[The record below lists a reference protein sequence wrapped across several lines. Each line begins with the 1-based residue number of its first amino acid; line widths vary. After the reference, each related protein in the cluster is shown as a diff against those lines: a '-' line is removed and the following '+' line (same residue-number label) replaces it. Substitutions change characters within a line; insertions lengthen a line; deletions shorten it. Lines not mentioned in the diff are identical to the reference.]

1 MHGSPDDNKKFMKAV
16 SDKINAMKSGGGGK
30 ATDVRAVSI
39 NDNKPTAN
47 GESKNSLGAGQNK
60 HSQNDVDVPEDDDD
74 DLEGIRAQL
83 DTAKNAIPFL
93 SGGGPE
99 QDRILE
105 FWQIWSESIPAQTDP
120 DVVATIVATPDMS
133 QLSWRVFGPQHALI
147 QEMVDFFWN
156 VGAPESEI
164 DRLNNIGSII
174 NPLTI
179 GSWIDMSTKG
189 GMDGGWVFPV
199 EVPFSDALQA
209 CDEGNPLTRLRD
221 WTTKNGVGQA
231 ITVGRDMGAS
241 PPRQTEVRFNLP
253 VGSAGVGTSANFETQ
268 WAMAMNAFSEFGFPL
283 PGDNFIKI
291 VKQWSPTA
299 PLQMSVITSSE
310 GFVRIGLL
318 LPAPDKSIVSQLCEA
333 SGNNPDTLFQF
344 QQKMNIQRPEHVEFQ
359 YLMESF
365 GYGVYNEGFNV
376 VFHYQMRC
384 SQ

>member
-1 MHGSPDDNKKFMKAV
+1 LA
-16 SDKINAMKSGGGGK
+16 
-30 ATDVRAVSI
+30 
-39 NDNKPTAN
+39 
-47 GESKNSLGAGQNK
+47 GEG
-60 HSQNDVDVPEDDDD
+60 
-74 DLEGIRAQL
+74 
-83 DTAKNAIPFL
+83 T
-93 SGGGPE
+93 E

-105 FWQIWSESIPAQTDP
+105 FWQIWSESIPAQKDTE
-120 DVVATIVATPDMS
+120 VYAMIVATADMS

-174 NPLTI
+174 NPLVI

-199 EVPFSDALQA
+199 EVPLHDALQA
-209 CDEGNPLTRLRD
+209 CDEGNPLNRLRE
-221 WTTKNGVGQA
+221 WTDKNSVTQC

-241 PPRQTEVRFNLP
+241 PPRQTEIRFHLH
-253 VGSAGVGTSANFETQ
+253 GAGFEPQ
-268 WAMAMNAFSEFGFPL
+268 WALAMSAFTEFGFPL
-283 PGDNFIKI
+283 PAAGHVDII
-291 VKQWSPTA
+291 KQWGPTG
-299 PLQMSVITSSE
+299 LMMSVITSSE

-318 LPAPDKSIVSQLCEA
+318 LPKPDRNIVSKLCEA
-333 SGNNPDTLFQF
+333 SGNNPKTLFEF
-344 QQKMNIQRPEHVEFQ
+344 QQKMNIPKPEFVEFQ

-376 VFHYQMRC
+376 VFHYQLV

>member
-1 MHGSPDDNKKFMKAV
+1 
-16 SDKINAMKSGGGGK
+16 
-30 ATDVRAVSI
+30 
-39 NDNKPTAN
+39 
-47 GESKNSLGAGQNK
+47 
-60 HSQNDVDVPEDDDD
+60 
-74 DLEGIRAQL
+74 
-83 DTAKNAIPFL
+83 
-93 SGGGPE
+93 
-99 QDRILE
+99 
-105 FWQIWSESIPAQTDP
+105 
-120 DVVATIVATPDMS
+120 VATIVATPDMS

-253 VGSAGVGTSANFETQ
+253 VGSAGVGTSANFEIQ